1 MVATELN
8 TNIQTQF
15 LSKIKILFQ
24 LLKFRLSFLVAFSAG
39 FGFAL
44 GMGKESSWLSFWAV
58 CIGGFLI
65 SGSAIIVNQIFEKD
79 IDKLMDRTKNR
90 PLPTSKVTVEECVKY
105 CVITGVA
112 GLLLLAMF
120 TNLETTL
127 LALMSMLLY
136 GFVYTPLK
144 LVGPIAVWVGAIPGA
159 LPPMLGWMAATGKL
173 DEKALA
179 IFALQFV
186 WQFPHFWAIAW
197 VMADDYKKA
206 GIKLLPSKGG
216 QNINSAILIMISAFL
231 LLPLCWLP
239 TYLGITGQTSGYLTM
254 LCGILFLLPTL
265 QLLRDRNKKTA
276 LKIMFASFL
285 YLPLIQIIYLIDKI

>member
-1 MVATELN
+1 MVTTELN

-15 LSKIKILFQ
+15 LSKVKILFQ

-44 GMGKESSWLSFWAV
+44 GMSKDSSWLSFWAV

-65 SGSAIIVNQIFEKD
+65 SGSAIIINQIFEKD

-90 PLPTSKVTVEECVKY
+90 PLPTSQVTVEECIKY
-105 CVITGVA
+105 CIITGVT
-112 GLLLLAMF
+112 GLLLLAIF

-144 LVGPIAVWVGAIPGA
+144 LVGPIAVWVGAVPGA

-179 IFALQFV
+179 IFALQFI

-206 GIKLLPSKGG
+206 GIRLLPSKGG
-216 QNINSAILIMISAFL
+216 QNFSSALQIMIGALL

-239 TYLGITGQTSGYLTM
+239 TYLGITGQLSGCLTM
-254 LCGILFLLPTL
+254 ICGFLFLLPTL
-265 QLLRDRNKKTA
+265 QLLKDRNKKTA